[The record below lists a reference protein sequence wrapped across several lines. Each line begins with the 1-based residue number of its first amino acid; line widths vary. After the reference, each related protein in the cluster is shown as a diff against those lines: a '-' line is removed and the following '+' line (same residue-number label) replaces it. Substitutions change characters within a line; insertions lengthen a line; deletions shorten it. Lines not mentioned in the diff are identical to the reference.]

1 MYGDIGSDTRLDFT
15 VIGPAVNLTARI
27 KSMCRT
33 LGRQLLLSSEFV
45 KLSGVGAQ
53 SLGSFSL
60 KASPRNRKYSFRPRR
75 SLQAK
80 AS

>member
-1 MYGDIGSDTRLDFT
+1 MLLEQIPENRLW
-15 VIGPAVNLTARI
+15 R
-27 KSMCRT
+27 CRT

-60 KASPRNRKYSFRPRR
+60 KGVAAKQEIFVP
-75 SLQAK
+75 AK
-80 AS
+80 AEPSG